1 MNSLRNIL
9 TAIVVTM
16 TMAVY
21 GQGSAGY
28 FDLMGRADK
37 AVAESD
43 FLLADSLL
51 TEALRLEPANPS
63 NYLLVSNLGMIR
75 HYMGS
80 DSMAIS
86 TLNMAHDMAPKAVT
100 VLCNRARVFTDME
113 RISEA
118 RRDYSAALDLDSTL
132 VEARF
137 YRGMLALR
145 ERDMATA
152 ESDIAA
158 LTRIAPASRWTHLG
172 NAVVSSAAGR
182 IQDAIVSYG
191 RLIADDPQSDYH
203 AMRAELYLQTGQL
216 QEASDDIA
224 AAIEKSPGDAG
235 LYLLRAM
242 LNMARYRPGDA
253 EADGRKAIELGAD
266 PATVRRLLKPTG
278 GKR

>member
-1 MNSLRNIL
+1 MNTLRKIL
-9 TAIVVTM
+9 TAIAITAAASVH
-16 TMAVY
+16 

-37 AVAESD
+37 AVAEAD
-43 FLLADSLL
+43 FRQADSLL

-75 HYMGS
+75 HYMGN

-100 VLCNRARVFTDME
+100 VLCNRARVFTDLG
-113 RISEA
+113 RTSEA
-118 RRDYSAALDLDSTL
+118 RRDYSAALDLDSAL

-145 ERDMATA
+145 EGDLPTA
-152 ESDIAA
+152 QED
-158 LTRIAPASRWTHLG
+158 LTILNSIAPLSRWTHLG
-172 NAVVSSAAGR
+172 NAVVSSASGR
-182 IQDAIVSYG
+182 TQDAIVSYG
-191 RLIADDPQSDYH
+191 KLIADDPQADYY

-224 AAIEKSPGDAG
+224 SAIEKSPDDSG

-266 PATVRRLLKPTG
+266 PATVRRILKTKD